1 VAWDVV
7 CFRGA
12 WSKVH
17 DGVQDP
23 FIAETLAL
31 RDSVLFARARG
42 YQDWGARTSERTT
55 IAPLLEEISSL
66 SL

>member
-1 VAWDVV
+1 MGCCVLQRSMVE
-7 CFRGA
+7 GA
-12 WSKVH
+12 RRSPRPVH
-17 DGVQDP
+17 RRD
-23 FIAETLAL
+23 TLAL